1 MQRNISGSNSK
12 LPCACNIAVEVL
24 TVISQLPCDCSI
36 VFEVS
41 AVTSKPCDC
50 SIAFEI
56 LTITS
61 KLPCDCC
68 IVFEV
73 SAVTSKLPC
82 GCSIAFEGRVVTV
95 GYASGSIP
103 SVSINQLLLKS
114 CSIRGVWWGRYGMRH
129 PEAFLQS
136 ITDVMSAIKE
146 GKLHPHIGKVF
157 PLQEVNLEPK
167 TFVILLLLIC
177 SVDFVVCVSVWGINN
192 NNRLFM
198 APHLVRPEH
207 LQKHKNTLI

>member
-1 MQRNISGSNSK
+1 M
-12 LPCACNIAVEVL
+12 
-24 TVISQLPCDCSI
+24 
-36 VFEVS
+36 
-41 AVTSKPCDC
+41 
-50 SIAFEI
+50 
-56 LTITS
+56 TS

-82 GCSIAFEGRVVTV
+82 GCSVAFEGRMVTV

-114 CSIRGVWWGRYGMRH
+114 CSIRGVWWGSYRMRH
-129 PEAFLQS
+129 LEAFLQS

-157 PLQEVNLEPK
+157 PLEEVNLEPK
-167 TFVILLLLIC
+167 TVVLYGMLALLT
-177 SVDFVVCVSVWGINN
+177 VCVCVCVH
-192 NNRLFM
+192 
-198 APHLVRPEH
+198 ACVCVCECV
-207 LQKHKNTLI
+207 